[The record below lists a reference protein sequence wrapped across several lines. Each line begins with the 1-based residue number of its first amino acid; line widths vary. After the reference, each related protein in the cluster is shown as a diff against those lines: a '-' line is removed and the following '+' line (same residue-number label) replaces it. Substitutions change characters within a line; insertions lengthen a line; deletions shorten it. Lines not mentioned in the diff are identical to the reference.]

1 MAWNRPRP
9 PWCTYRRRMDSR
21 PIDVILPCL
30 DEVEALPWVLGRM
43 PGWARPIVVD
53 NGSTDGSAEL
63 ARELGATVVVA
74 AQRGYGAACH
84 VGLEAATADLVAFMD
99 ADASLD
105 PRQLSRL
112 MGAYQGGRH
121 LVTGRRVPRSAGAWP
136 WPLRLANRAVVLGLR
151 RRCGVRLRDIGPM
164 RLAPRAHLL
173 ELNVS
178 DRRSGYPLETVLR
191 AVRAGWAIDEVDVDY
206 RPRSGRSKVT
216 GTPRGAAQTVRDMS
230 RVLSS

>member
-1 MAWNRPRP
+1 
-9 PWCTYRRRMDSR
+9 MDIR
-21 PIDVILPCL
+21 AVDVILPCL

-63 ARELGATVVVA
+63 ARELGATVVMA
-74 AQRGYGAACH
+74 APRGYGAACPD
-84 VGLEAATADLVAFMD
+84 GLEAATADLVAFMD
-99 ADASLD
+99 ADGSLD
-105 PRQLSRL
+105 PQQLSRL
-112 MGAYQGGRH
+112 TDAYRGGRQ

-136 WPLRLANRAVVLGLR
+136 WPLRLANRVVLVGLR
-151 RRCGVRLRDIGPM
+151 RRCGLRLRDVGPM
-164 RLAPRAHLL
+164 RLAPRLPLL
-173 ELNVS
+173 ALDVG

-191 AVRAGWAIDEVDVDY
+191 AARAGWAVEEVDVDY
-206 RPRSGRSKVT
+206 RPRTGRSKVT

>member
-1 MAWNRPRP
+1 MARGAPAPTER
-9 PWCTYRRRMDSR
+9 TYRRPMDLR
-21 PIDVILPCL
+21 AVDVILPCL

-43 PGWARPIVVD
+43 PAWARPIVVD
-53 NGSTDGSAEL
+53 NGSSDGSADL

-84 VGLEAATADLVAFMD
+84 VGLEAATTDLVAFMD

-105 PRQLSRL
+105 PQQLGRL
-112 MGAYQGGRH
+112 MEAYRGGRQ

-136 WPLRLANRAVVLGLR
+136 WPLRLANRVVVAGLR
-151 RRCGVRLRDIGPM
+151 RRCGLRLRDVGPM

-173 ELNVS
+173 ALNVR

-191 AVRAGWAIDEVDVDY
+191 AARAGWAIDEVDVDY
-206 RPRSGRSKVT
+206 RPRCGRSKVT
-216 GTPRGAAQTVRDMS
+216 GSPRGAAQTVRDMS